1 MTCIQEIFILALSRK
16 IIGNQLDDQ
25 SDSGRYKDRVSQR
38 QNKMSLINKSMFRRT
53 EVIGRGKFGVVYKGI
68 NVNTKQVVA
77 IKVLN
82 LDTQED
88 EVADVQQE
96 IQFLTEFKNV
106 PNVTHYYGSFL
117 NHTSLWIV
125 MDYCAGGSIR
135 TLLKSGT
142 FEERF
147 IGVILRELLFA
158 LQAVHS
164 LGTIHR
170 DLKAANVLVTNEG
183 NVRLCDFGVATKIT
197 SNALKRTTMAGT
209 PYWMAP
215 EVIRE
220 GDTYNFKAD
229 IWSLGITL
237 FEIATG
243 NPPYSDKD
251 ASWAMQ
257 MISKLTPPR
266 LEGREY
272 SAGLKE
278 AVALCL
284 DENPEERPS
293 AEDLLKCKF
302 VKAHRA
308 QPTNI
313 LKELISKYLLWRDQN
328 SKQSS
333 GAYHAEEKIMT
344 HESSTTTEH
353 SQDEN
358 ENLQVKWDFDSLSS
372 REYIIENNID
382 INDDDYNRNAAD
394 MHDAVNDTLNI
405 YPSYQNDTRDA
416 TYVMNSVHPSQNT
429 STFGDK
435 KTPVGKIQTP
445 SKTEIPKSLQLLF
458 EDPDAPEENLE
469 FPTPSADFGTGF
481 NNGSHRMESP
491 TIEIPD
497 MNNIS
502 NFSNYK
508 NSTSLSNLGTNPPP
522 TLNKPPNLFHT
533 QSASGN
539 LETRSTANRP
549 RKKTISNTLSSIPGS
564 SHDKGSATPPTL
576 NQSSLLRTPS
586 PKPSTLGSSVSQSS
600 NTTSPSKSMKALQSN
615 SNPLLQPINAQPVN
629 TQPTSV
635 QHPNNNIQPNSAKT
649 STESTLAQG
658 NSNNGPSLQ
667 SHPPKSRNRNGLRIH
682 MPTPANTTPNLSV
695 LTNSFESSEQ
705 NSSLGDNV
713 NQFGINPSQISSFS
727 SSMTP
732 VGEKDPFSYS
742 QNNEDESSGVKELQA
757 SSKLP
762 PSSMKAQT
770 FTPSTAASFLQLP
783 KGSTASSSQ
792 KGTSNIKFPQI
803 SSINPEYF
811 SDSIPKH
818 KLAQELEE
826 MIQMFGQ
833 GLDALEECI

>member
-1 MTCIQEIFILALSRK
+1 
-16 IIGNQLDDQ
+16 
-25 SDSGRYKDRVSQR
+25 
-38 QNKMSLINKSMFRRT
+38 MSLINKSMFRRT
-53 EVIGRGKFGVVYKGI
+53 EVIGRGKFGVVYKGV
-68 NVNTKQVVA
+68 NVNTKKVVA

-117 NHTSLWIV
+117 NNTSLWIV

-147 IGVILRELLFA
+147 IGVILRELLCA

-183 NVRLCDFGVATKIT
+183 KVRLCDFGVATKIT

-257 MISKLTPPR
+257 MISKSTPPR

-272 SAGLKE
+272 SDGLKE
-278 AVALCL
+278 AIALCL
-284 DENPEERPS
+284 DEDPEERPS

-302 VKAHRA
+302 VKAHKT

-328 SKQSS
+328 SNKSS
-333 GAYHAEEKIMT
+333 GAYHAEEKILT

-358 ENLQVKWDFDSLSS
+358 KNLQVKWDFDSLSS

-382 INDDDYNRNAAD
+382 INDDDYNRSATD

-405 YPSYQNDTRDA
+405 YPSFQNDTRDA
-416 TYVMNSVHPSQNT
+416 TYVMNSVNPSQNT

-435 KTPVGKIQTP
+435 KTPVSKIQTP

-458 EDPDAPEENLE
+458 EDPDAPEENSE
-469 FPTPSADFGTGF
+469 FPPPSADYGAGF
-481 NNGSHRMESP
+481 NNGNHSMESP

-508 NSTSLSNLGTNPPP
+508 NSTSLSNLGANAPP

-533 QSASGN
+533 HSASGN
-539 LETRSTANRP
+539 LETRSAANRP
-549 RKKTISNTLSSIPGS
+549 RKKTISNTLCSIPGS
-564 SHDKGSATPPTL
+564 SHDKGSVTPPTS

-586 PKPSTLGSSVSQSS
+586 PKPSTLGLSVSQSTNAS
-600 NTTSPSKSMKALQSN
+600 SPSKSMKALQSN

-629 TQPTSV
+629 TQSTST
-635 QHPNNNIQPNSAKT
+635 QHSNNNIQTGNAKT

-658 NSNNGPSLQ
+658 NTSNGAPLQ
-667 SHPPKSRNRNGLRIH
+667 SHPPRSRNRNGLRIH

-695 LTNSFESSEQ
+695 LTNSFETSEQ
-705 NSSLGDNV
+705 NSSVGDNV
-713 NQFGINPSQISSFS
+713 NQFGINPAQISSFS

-742 QNNEDESSGVKELQA
+742 QTNEDESSTVKELQA

-770 FTPSTAASFLQLP
+770 FTPSAAASYLQLP

-833 GLDALEECI
+833 GLDALEECF